1 VTNVHS
7 ERNGG
12 SESESV
18 VEKEARTVARGRA
31 TRTPFVALGAVA
43 ATVWLA
49 AGAIVVLLFVLIW
62 LI

>member
-1 VTNVHS
+1 VN
-7 ERNGG
+7 EANDANGN
-12 SESESV
+12 SAA
-18 VEKEARTVARGRA
+18 EKEARTVARGRA

-49 AGAIVVLLFVLIW
+49 AGAIVLLLFLLIW